1 MVGRLWRGE
10 TLVVTLRDNMDSIGS
25 SGEVPEAPVRHTA
38 DAADDNLCV
47 DRGTCYVHFA
57 YDIGLSIDLAE
68 AERRISTTVQRGS
81 IRHKRRAPIY
91 FEYQSPP
98 LRVVQTREPLT
109 IGEHVADAAVDLV
122 IYDFGAVS
130 VIYRVPLSGPTER
143 LLQLGDQLY
152 DNAAL
157 LADSR
162 MHVEQL
168 LSTIEPAIHRP
179 RIADFVEDYVV
190 YQFEAVSPSCTP
202 DEMLALH
209 GPRLAQVLR
218 AESAPLSREET
229 TEALASRVAYG
240 LSDVTVIDWNAAL
253 VLDTNADAVLA
264 VLEYANV
271 ELLEVRYLD
280 NQLDFALVQAYDA
293 FSRRNWRTLWPSRS
307 RSADLRNVAELQLAS
322 AVLFEGV
329 NNALKLFGDQY
340 LARVYRLAGRRL
352 HLDSWD
358 ANILRKLST
367 LESIYQKMSN
377 EQSTQRMEL
386 LEVIIIVLF
395 VVSIVVS
402 ILPGLTGH

>member
-1 MVGRLWRGE
+1 M
-10 TLVVTLRDNMDSIGS
+10 TLL
-25 SGEVPEAPVRHTA
+25 
-38 DAADDNLCV
+38 DDNDSMSRSGMGGAAERRYEAQGGSELPRIE
-47 DRGTCYVHFA
+47 RGTCYVHFA

-81 IRHKRRAPIY
+81 IKSKRRAPLY

-98 LRVVQTREPLT
+98 LRVVQTGEPLSLVDYQT
-109 IGEHVADAAVDLV
+109 DAAVDLV
-122 IYDFGAVS
+122 IYEFGAVS
-130 VIYRVPLSGPTER
+130 VIYRVPLAGSIDGLLR
-143 LLQLGDQLY
+143 LGVQLY

-162 MHVEQL
+162 SHVEQL
-168 LSTIEPAIHRP
+168 LGTIEAAIHRP
-179 RIADFVEDYVV
+179 RVADFVEDYVV
-190 YQFEAVSPSCTP
+190 YQLEAMTPANAP
-202 DEMLALH
+202 DETLAAH
-209 GPRLAQVLR
+209 GWRFAQALR
-218 AESAPLSREET
+218 AESAPLSAEET

-240 LSDVTVIDWNAAL
+240 LTDVTVVDWNAAL
-253 VLDTNADAVLA
+253 VMDTDPDAVLA

-280 NQLDFALVQAYDA
+280 SQLDFALARAYDA
-293 FSRRNWRTLWPSRS
+293 FARREGRALWASRS
-307 RSADLRNVAELQLAS
+307 RSADLRRVAELQLAS

-358 ANILRKLST
+358 ANILRKLNT

-377 EQSTQRMEL
+377 EQSTKRMEL

-395 VVSIVVS
+395 VVSILVS
-402 ILPGLTGH
+402 ILPGITGH